1 MKPRIRTEREASD
14 ELGEAAVW
22 YEERR
27 SGLGSEFLDAID
39 ATLRLI
45 SRFPDS
51 GRRGPG
57 LPLDL
62 PVRRAPVTRF
72 PFHVVYI
79 DRGDVIRVLAFAHD
93 RRSPDY
99 WHSRVSQ

>member
-1 MKPRIRTEREASD
+1 MKPPSGTRNV
-14 ELGEAAVW
+14 GAV
-22 YEERR
+22 
-27 SGLGSEFLDAID
+27 SAGSSW
-39 ATLRLI
+39 TLSTPLFGLI

-51 GRRGPG
+51 GTRVPG

-79 DRGDVIRVLAFAHD
+79 DRDDVIRVLAFAHD

-99 WHSRVSQ
+99 WRSRVSQ

>member
-27 SGLGSEFLDAID
+27 SGLGSEFLHAVD
-39 ATLRLI
+39 ATLELI
-45 SRFPDS
+45 SRFAHS
-51 GRRGPG
+51 GTPVPG

-79 DRGDVIRVLAFAHD
+79 DRDDVIRVLAFAHD

-99 WHSRVSQ
+99 WHSRASR